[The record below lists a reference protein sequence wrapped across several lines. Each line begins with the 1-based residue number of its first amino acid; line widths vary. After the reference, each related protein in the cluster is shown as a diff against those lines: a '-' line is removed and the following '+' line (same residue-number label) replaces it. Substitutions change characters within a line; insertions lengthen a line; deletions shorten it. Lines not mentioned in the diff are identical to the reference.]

1 MKKWFGF
8 LSVWAA
14 AGAAVGS
21 AFAAE
26 QAAVQSPDG
35 TVEFRVSVGAK
46 LTYQISRR
54 GQAVLVPSDLGLE
67 FKGQKPYGEMRIAAQ
82 KAAAIDEPWTNRL
95 GKNRAMRNRANE
107 VALNLVEV
115 SEPRRK
121 LDLVFRA
128 YDSGAAF
135 RYGIPAQPGFETF
148 VLTAD
153 KTTYAFAD
161 NPIGWFTTYPDYTRS
176 QDGSSKF
183 AAFKSSQEEPFFPQ
197 SLRTLDP
204 KRLIGCPMVIQTA
217 EDCWV
222 AISEA
227 DLTDWAGS
235 FYVFQPDKQ
244 PVNGAVLATWPSPRF
259 DGNGLVVSAAPRLS
273 PWRAFILGDSEVD
286 LVNHNDLIPNLNPPC
301 ADEAAF
307 SWVTPGASAWD
318 WWVFNNK
325 ELTTDKIKEKVD
337 FAKAMGWPFITVDAP
352 WYGRPVQ
359 GEGVSMMKPR
369 ADLDIEGAIGYARSQ
384 GIGVYLWGYWST
396 LESNGV
402 ENVFSVYEKWGVRGV
417 KIDFMDRQD
426 QEMVNW
432 YSKVVECG
440 ARHKIMVNFHGA
452 FKPTGMSRTWPNQIT
467 REGILGNEFNKFS
480 KKVTVTHCATLPF
493 TRYLL
498 GPGDFTPGGFNNV
511 HGEAFTIQTQKKG
524 WAEGQYQP
532 VEEMGTRAHALA
544 LCLIYDSPLMTLCD
558 WPEHYRGQPGVEFL
572 KELPTVW
579 DETVALAG
587 KIGQYYVSARRKGAV
602 WYLGAVTD
610 VHARTLAQPLSFLG
624 DGTYEATV
632 FADSTES
639 DQDAKAILVRKQSV
653 SAKDVLSMPLAR
665 DGGMTVIFRKR

>member
-1 MKKWFGF
+1 M
-8 LSVWAA
+8 
-14 AGAAVGS
+14 AVGIVTAGG

-26 QAAVQSPDG
+26 QATVKSPDG
-35 TVEFRVSVGAK
+35 TVACWVSVGGQ
-46 LTYQISRR
+46 LTYRMTR
-54 GQAVLVPSDLGLE
+54 NGNVVLAPSSMGLE
-67 FKGQKPYGEMRIAAQ
+67 FKGQKPFGEFRIADRRSSV
-82 KAAAIDEPWTNRL
+82 IDEKWNNRL
-95 GKNRAMRNRANE
+95 GKNAAMRNHANE
-107 VALNLVEV
+107 LVLNLVEV
-115 SEPRRK
+115 AEPHRK
-121 LDLVFRA
+121 LDLIFRA
-128 YDSGAAF
+128 YDHGAAF
-135 RYGIPAQPGFETF
+135 RYGIPAQPGFDTF

-153 KTTYAFAD
+153 KTAYGFDD
-161 NPIGWFTTYPDYTRS
+161 NKTGWFTTYQNYTNS
-176 QDGSSKF
+176 QEKPSK
-183 AAFKSSQEEPFFPQ
+183 ADTFKSSQEEPFFPQ
-197 SLRTLDP
+197 SIRTLDT

-217 EDCWV
+217 EDNWV

-235 FYVFQPDKQ
+235 FYVFHPDRQPS
-244 PVNGAVLATWPSPRF
+244 NGAVIDTCPSPRP
-259 DGNGLVVSAAPRLS
+259 DGNGLVVSSAPRLS
-273 PWRAFILGDSEVD
+273 PWRAFILGDSEID
-286 LVNHNDLIPNLNPPC
+286 LVNHSDLIPNLNPPC

-307 SWVTPGASAWD
+307 EWVTPGASAWD

-325 ELTTDKIKEKVD
+325 ELTTDKIKGKVD
-337 FAKAMGWPFITVDAP
+337 FAQEMGWPFITVDAP

-359 GEGVSMMKPR
+359 GEGVTMMKPR
-369 ADLDIEGAIGYARSQ
+369 ADLDIEGAIGYAKAK

-432 YSKVVECG
+432 YSKVVACA

-452 FKPTGMSRTWPNQIT
+452 FKPTGMNRTWPNQIT

-480 KKVTVTHCATLPF
+480 KKVTTTHCATLPF

-511 HGEAFTIQTQKKG
+511 HGEAFVIQTQKKG
-524 WAEGQYQP
+524 WADGQYQP

-558 WPEHYRGQPGVEFL
+558 WPEHYRGQPGAEFL
-572 KELPTVW
+572 KGLPTVW

-587 KIGQYYVSARRKGAV
+587 KIGQYYASARRKGDI
-602 WYLGAVTD
+602 WYLGVVTD
-610 VHARTLAQPLSFLG
+610 IHARTLSQPLSFLG
-624 DGTYEATV
+624 EGTYEATV
-632 FADSTES
+632 FADAPES
-639 DQDAKAILVRKQSV
+639 DQDAQAILIRNQTV
-653 SAKDVLSMPLAR
+653 SAKDRLSIPLAR